1 MTIFEK
7 ITQSK
12 DLQKVYLYKEGV
24 FWIAYEQSAYLVSQV
39 KALKPTKKFVK
50 TVGQEVVSVGF
61 PDTALANV
69 LLSFRL
75 VSQSDTQVVVE
86 SSQAI
91 ELSAFEA
98 WKSELPLR
106 TAENVSKDNVIA
118 RAIARSNPVKSNDLD
133 CFTPFAMTENTEISI
148 LKKLRIFS
156 LADKTPIEC
165 MFFLS
170 DLQKQLQL
178 YGDVR

>member
-1 MTIFEK
+1 MTIIEK

-12 DLQKVYLYKEGV
+12 DLQKAYLYKEGV

-39 KALKPTKKFVK
+39 KTLKPTKKYVK

-61 PDTALANV
+61 PDNALPNV

-75 VSQSDTQVVVE
+75 ISQNDSQVVAE
-86 SSQAI
+86 SNVAI
-91 ELSAFEA
+91 ELASYEA

-106 TAENVSKDNVIA
+106 TTEPLPQPLST
-118 RAIARSNPVKSNDLD
+118 REGRSSFSCGEGGGEV
-133 CFTPFAMTENTEISI
+133 ISI

-156 LADKTPIEC
+156 LADKTPMEC

>member
-50 TVGQEVVSVGF
+50 TIGQEVVSVGF

-75 VSQSDTQVVVE
+75 ISQSDTHVVAE

-106 TAENVSKDNVIA
+106 TAENV
-118 RAIARSNPVKSNDLD
+118 
-133 CFTPFAMTENTEISI
+133 ISELPI

-170 DLQKQLQL
+170 
-178 YGDVR
+178 